1 MKAIYLAL
9 TASAALA
16 SGLLW
21 TNVAQAQNR
30 RGYFGEYNPT
40 YYYGRSSAPY
50 YRATQP
56 APYAAR
62 PYPYYAQYQY
72 GTPVLSVPYTG
83 VVAPI
88 GAYQSYPSLVAPRV
102 RLAPS
107 SRMYFKY

>member
-1 MKAIYLAL
+1 MRAKYLAL
-9 TASAALA
+9 MTVAVLA

-21 TNVAQAQNR
+21 TNTAQGQTR

-40 YYYGRSSAPY
+40 YYYGRSAAPY

-72 GTPVLSVPYTG
+72 GT
-83 VVAPI
+83 API
-88 GAYQSYPSLVAPRV
+88 GTYVVNQPYPNLVAPRV

>member
-1 MKAIYLAL
+1 MRAIYLSLAV
-9 TASAALA
+9 ALA
-16 SGLLW
+16 SGLLC
-21 TNVAQAQNR
+21 TNVAQGQNR

-40 YYYGRSSAPY
+40 YYYGRASTPY

-62 PYPYYAQYQY
+62 PYPYYSRYQY
-72 GTPVLSVPYTG
+72 GTPAAEALVYPGMAAPNVVYQPY
-83 VVAPI
+83 PN
-88 GAYQSYPSLVAPRV
+88 PVAPRV